1 MTKTASRHF
10 GGRFDHILLVRLP
23 ILEGASGDG
32 GRFDHI
38 LLVRLPIL
46 EGASGED
53 YTVETDGTS
62 ADGNGFPIFLIHFLQ
77 CMIQR
82 QSAFP
87 EITVQQSQRL
97 PVFLLQEVIDALP
110 LVGNQLPDRGIR
122 VFRRAALRQP
132 LARIDESNV
141 PSVFSFKIGEP
152 QKEAPVA
159 AVLPMA
165 QSQLLEDARAV
176 GGGKNSFV
184 ARCCPHSEAFISIAL
199 GLFEQDF
206 LPVGDRPAPGG
217 TVQGYR
223 VILILE
229 APEVL
234 AGRKGMLL
242 PDLFFLLVRGI

>member
-10 GGRFDHILLVRLP
+10 
-23 ILEGASGDG
+23 G

-77 CMIQR
+77 CIIQR

-97 PVFLLQEVIDALP
+97 PVFLLQEVIDVLP
-110 LVGNQLPDRGIR
+110 LVGNQLPDCGIR

-165 QSQLLEDARAV
+165 QSQLVEDARAV

-184 ARCCPHSEAFISIAL
+184 SILFRLKRPCRQDTENRGQDKKSAWYPDIYPSTMTDPVRAAL
-199 GLFEQDF
+199 S
-206 LPVGDRPAPGG
+206 
-217 TVQGYR
+217 
-223 VILILE
+223 
-229 APEVL
+229 
-234 AGRKGMLL
+234 
-242 PDLFFLLVRGI
+242 

>member
-1 MTKTASRHF
+1 MTKTASRH
-10 GGRFDHILLVRLP
+10 
-23 ILEGASGDG
+23 SG

-77 CMIQR
+77 CIIQR

-97 PVFLLQEVIDALP
+97 PVFLLQEVIDVLP

-132 LARIDESNV
+132 LARVDESDV

-165 QSQLLEDARAV
+165 QSQLVEDARAV

-206 LPVGDRPAPGG
+206 LPVCDRPAPPYPHSPCR
-217 TVQGYR
+217 TTMY
-223 VILILE
+223 LHFPL
-229 APEVL
+229 
-234 AGRKGMLL
+234 RKPCSSLRPPLYLSNCALGWTDCSRPARIIRLRQM
-242 PDLFFLLVRGI
+242 